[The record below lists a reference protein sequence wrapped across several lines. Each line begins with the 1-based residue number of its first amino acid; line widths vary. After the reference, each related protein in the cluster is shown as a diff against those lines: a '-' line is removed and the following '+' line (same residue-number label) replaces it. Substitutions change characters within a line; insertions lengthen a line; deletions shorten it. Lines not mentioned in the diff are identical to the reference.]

1 MEDVK
6 FILATTL
13 KAAGRLTSIA
23 FDPSGKYLASGSKD
37 KTVIMWDVAARQQV
51 AVLRGHTETVTSV
64 AFDPSGKYLASGSYD
79 KTVRIWDVSTHQQ
92 VEELRGH
99 GGWVMSVAFDSSG
112 KYLASGSY
120 DHTVRLWDVTAQQQ
134 VAERI
139 HRKSV
144 DSVAFDP
151 RGKYLASANRDAIE
165 VWDVSTSLKTG
176 KNKFGDR
183 QRVTKLEGDTAYFDS
198 VTVAF
203 DPSGKYL
210 ASGSDDATVM
220 LWDVVGGEMEME
232 QYPEE
237 ASPDEQA
244 AVAVA
249 VPAPPDEQAAVAVA
263 VPVPDLREQQLKYYG
278 KLGLLKPGNSQ
289 GPGRHPGQGGRRSR
303 KKNNRNKKRVKTLNK
318 KKYRSSRTRRFRSKN
333 KK

>member
-1 MEDVK
+1 
-6 FILATTL
+6 
-13 KAAGRLTSIA
+13 
-23 FDPSGKYLASGSKD
+23 
-37 KTVIMWDVAARQQV
+37 MWDVAARQQV

-79 KTVRIWDVSTHQQ
+79 
-92 VEELRGH
+92 
-99 GGWVMSVAFDSSG
+99 
-112 KYLASGSY
+112 
-120 DHTVRLWDVTAQQQ
+120 HTVRLWDVTAQQQ

-139 HRKSV
+139 YRNSV

-198 VTVAF
+198 VSVAF

-210 ASGSDDATVM
+210 ASGSNDATVM

-237 ASPDEQA
+237 AS
-244 AVAVA
+244 
-249 VPAPPDEQAAVAVA
+249 PDEQAAVAVA